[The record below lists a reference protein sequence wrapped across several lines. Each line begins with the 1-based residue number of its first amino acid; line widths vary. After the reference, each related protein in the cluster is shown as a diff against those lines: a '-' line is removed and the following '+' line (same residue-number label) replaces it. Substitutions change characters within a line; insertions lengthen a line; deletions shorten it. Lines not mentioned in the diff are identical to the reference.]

1 VWAVGSH
8 GCSITMH
15 SFQHSVQISSLQM
28 VHPILDVLHDLF
40 LSFAV
45 SSAVSCF
52 LPHTRQ
58 YVPDDFPRSTRSL
71 VHWFVFTRVPHL
83 QTTVPFPGERRRPGR
98 GRMTRPPV
106 RDRERGLGYR
116 KRGDRGL
123 GIKVAAAATGAK
135 GYDSSQ
141 INNSYNVK

>member
-1 VWAVGSH
+1 
-8 GCSITMH
+8 
-15 SFQHSVQISSLQM
+15 
-28 VHPILDVLHDLF
+28 
-40 LSFAV
+40 
-45 SSAVSCF
+45 
-52 LPHTRQ
+52 
-58 YVPDDFPRSTRSL
+58 
-71 VHWFVFTRVPHL
+71 
-83 QTTVPFPGERRRPGR
+83 
-98 GRMTRPPV
+98 MTRPPV